1 MPDTEWLDD
10 HVELF
15 AIHALEGAEAD
26 RFVDEY
32 NGLTPLE
39 RTIYDGRIDEIHTT
53 MADFAAGYA
62 LAARPEL
69 RERVL
74 DHVFSAPADTTGPP
88 DSPES
93 PVSPGSMSSISTP
106 AETDTGRHAAVS
118 PAAGSDSPAYA
129 ATGPPV
135 PPVPPPQGPVTEGPV
150 AEGPVTEGP
159 VTEGSTPEGPDS
171 GRVVDLAARR
181 RRRAAALAAAAVVV
195 GVALGAGVL
204 VGRQTAPQPAPTT
217 SADRNVLDVLQAP
230 DAVVS
235 VARLADDHGAMSVV
249 ASRTQNRAV
258 AVLRDQRTPLP
269 SNRTYQLWLVG
280 GANAQP
286 ASAGLVPGS
295 GTADPLLIER
305 IDNSQVLAVTIEPEG
320 GSPQPTTDIL
330 AQVSL

>member
-62 LAARPEL
+62 LPARPEL

-93 PVSPGSMSSISTP
+93 SVSPGSISSISTP

-118 PAAGSDSPAYA
+118 PAPGSDSPAPA
-129 ATGPPV
+129 ATGRPAPEASAPDAPTSKPPD
-135 PPVPPPQGPVTEGPV
+135 
-150 AEGPVTEGP
+150 A
-159 VTEGSTPEGPDS
+159 

-217 SADRNVLDVLQAP
+217 SADHNVLDVLQAP

-258 AVLRDQRTPLP
+258 AVLRDQRSPLP

-280 GANAQP
+280 GANARP
-286 ASAGLVPGS
+286 ASAGLVA
-295 GTADPLLIER
+295 GTGTTDPLLIER

>member
-15 AIHALEGAEAD
+15 AIHALEGSEAD

-69 RERVL
+69 RDRVL

-88 DSPES
+88 VSAQASSSAGSPSWSS
-93 PVSPGSMSSISTP
+93 PTSSISTP
-106 AETDTGRHAAVS
+106 ASTDTGRHTAVS
-118 PAAGSDSPAYA
+118 PVAGKDNPAYA
-129 ATGPPV
+129 ATGPPA
-135 PPVPPPQGPVTEGPV
+135 PETP
-150 AEGPVTEGP
+150 
-159 VTEGSTPEGPDS
+159 TPEGPDD
-171 GRVVDLAARR
+171 GRVIDLAARR

-217 SADRNVLDVLQAP
+217 TTADRNVLDVLQAP

-295 GTADPLLIER
+295 AASDPLLIER

-320 GSPQPTTDIL
+320 GSAQPTTDIL
-330 AQVSL
+330 GQVSL